1 MGELVNLEE
10 YRAWKSKQDEEKK
23 QTEKVTFEVGT
34 LEELEALRDVLEE
47 ITKDLPDVEPS
58 IMCVPIEPNTDAFMG
73 KDDFDMSADLD
84 GYLTKLGLR
93 YSEDDDREDT

>member
-58 IMCVPIEPNTDAFMG
+58 IMYVPIEPNLDAFMN
-73 KDDFDMSADLD
+73 KDLD
-84 GYLTKLGLR
+84 GYLMDLGLKI
-93 YSEDDDREDT
+93 DDDETEDT